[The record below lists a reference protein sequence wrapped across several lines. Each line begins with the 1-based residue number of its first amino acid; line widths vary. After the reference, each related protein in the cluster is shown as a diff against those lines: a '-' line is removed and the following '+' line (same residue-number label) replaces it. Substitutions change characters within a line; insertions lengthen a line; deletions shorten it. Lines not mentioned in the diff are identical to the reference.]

1 MGAAA
6 STTKED
12 SSMSTVMFEK
22 RDDGVALITLNRPE
36 RLNAFGEDL
45 LSRLTAALRDCEDD
59 PDIRCAA
66 LTGAGRG
73 FSAGAD
79 INNMGGSGRRPI
91 GPGVG
96 NRLSHR
102 SQMQTSGMLHE
113 MGTPTVALVNGP
125 AAGGGLGLCLATD
138 FRIASDKARFVTAFR
153 NIGVSGDYGCAW
165 FLQRMVGITKARELL
180 MLDRRI
186 DAQEAHELG
195 IATEV
200 VPHDELIPRGLEFCR
215 EIAQGPTAVLAMMK
229 WTLNFGAN
237 HNLSDSLYQEGA
249 HVGLSFTGEDN
260 KEAAKA
266 FLEKRPPAFV
276 GR

>member
-1 MGAAA
+1 MA
-6 STTKED
+6 
-12 SSMSTVMFEK
+12 TVMLEK

-45 LSRLTAALRDCEDD
+45 IARLVGALEECEDD
-59 PDIRCAA
+59 PDVRCVA

-79 INNMGGSGRRPI
+79 INNMSASSDRPRP

-96 NRLSHR
+96 NRVGHR
-102 SQMQTSGMLHE
+102 NQVQTSGMLHE

-125 AAGGGLGLCLATD
+125 AAGGGLGLALATD
-138 FRIASDKARFVTAFR
+138 FRIASDRARFVTAFR

-186 DAQEAHELG
+186 DAEEAAALN
-195 IATEV
+195 IVTEV

-237 HNLSDSLYQEGA
+237 ANLSDSLYQEGA
-249 HVGLSFTGEDN
+249 HVALSFTGEDN
-260 KEAAKA
+260 KEAAQA
-266 FLEKRPPAFV
+266 FLEKRQPVFV

>member
-1 MGAAA
+1 M
-6 STTKED
+6 T
-12 SSMSTVMFEK
+12 TVMLDK
-22 RDDGVALITLNRPE
+22 RGDGVALITLNRPE
-36 RLNAFGEDL
+36 RLNAFGDDL
-45 LSRLTAALRDCEDD
+45 LARLTESLQDCEDD
-59 PDIRCAA
+59 PEIRCVA

-79 INNMGGSGRRPI
+79 INNMNRAGSGRS
-91 GPGVG
+91 GPGVS
-96 NRLSHR
+96 NRRSHR
-102 SQMQTSGMLHE
+102 SQMETSGMLHE

-125 AAGGGLGLCLATD
+125 AAGGGLGLALATD
-138 FRIASDKARFVTAFR
+138 FRIASERARFVTAFR

-186 DAQEAHELG
+186 DAEEAAALN
-195 IATEV
+195 IVSEV

-229 WTLNFGAN
+229 WTLNFGAS

-260 KEAAKA
+260 KEAARA
-266 FLEKRPPAFV
+266 FLEKRPPVFV

>member
-1 MGAAA
+1 M
-6 STTKED
+6 T
-12 SSMSTVMFEK
+12 TVMLDK

-45 LSRLTAALRDCEDD
+45 LPRLVDALVDCEDD
-59 PDIRCAA
+59 SEIRCVA

-79 INNMGGSGRRPI
+79 INNMSRSGGRRP
-91 GPGVG
+91 GPGLS

-138 FRIASDKARFVTAFR
+138 FRVASDRARFVTAFR

-180 MLDRRI
+180 ILDRRI
-186 DAQEAHELG
+186 DAAEAEELG
-195 IATEV
+195 IVTQV
-200 VPHDELIPRGLEFCR
+200 VPHDDLIPRGLQFCR
-215 EIAQGPTAVLAMMK
+215 EIAQGPTSVLAMMK

-266 FLEKRPPAFV
+266 FLEKRQPTFV

>member
-1 MGAAA
+1 MA
-6 STTKED
+6 
-12 SSMSTVMFEK
+12 TVMLEK

-45 LSRLTAALRDCEDD
+45 LERLVGALEECEDD
-59 PDIRCAA
+59 PDVRCVA

-79 INNMGGSGRRPI
+79 INNMSASGERRRP

-96 NRLSHR
+96 NRMGHR
-102 SQMQTSGMLHE
+102 SQVQTSGMLHE

-125 AAGGGLGLCLATD
+125 AAGGGLGLALATD
-138 FRIASDKARFVTAFR
+138 FRIASDRARFVTAFR

-186 DAQEAHELG
+186 DADEAAALN
-195 IATEV
+195 IVTEV

-237 HNLSDSLYQEGA
+237 ANLSDSLYQEGA
-249 HVGLSFTGEDN
+249 HVALSFTGEDN
-260 KEAAKA
+260 KEAARA
-266 FLEKRPPAFV
+266 FLEKRQPEFV